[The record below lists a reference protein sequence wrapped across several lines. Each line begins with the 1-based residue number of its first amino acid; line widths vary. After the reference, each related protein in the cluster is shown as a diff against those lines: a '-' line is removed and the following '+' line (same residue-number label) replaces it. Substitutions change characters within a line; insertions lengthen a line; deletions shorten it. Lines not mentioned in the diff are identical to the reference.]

1 MDRGWIQF
9 LLVVVPV
16 MSLIGSWLALRA
28 IAERHDRK
36 PGMPKTPAEAECG
49 TKDKAG
55 NKAENE

>member
-28 IAERHDRK
+28 IAERQDRK
-36 PGMPKTPAEAECG
+36 RVAPKRAEQAVRGIEDM
-49 TKDKAG
+49 TG
-55 NKAENE
+55 NKAESE

>member
-28 IAERHDRK
+28 VAQKRTQKQDE
-36 PGMPKTPAEAECG
+36 
-49 TKDKAG
+49 DKADP
-55 NKAENE
+55 E

>member
-1 MDRGWIQF
+1 MEQGWIQF

-28 IAERHDRK
+28 IAERHDRR
-36 PGMPKTPAEAECG
+36 PGMSKTPEKAG
-49 TKDKAG
+49 RSTQDKAG